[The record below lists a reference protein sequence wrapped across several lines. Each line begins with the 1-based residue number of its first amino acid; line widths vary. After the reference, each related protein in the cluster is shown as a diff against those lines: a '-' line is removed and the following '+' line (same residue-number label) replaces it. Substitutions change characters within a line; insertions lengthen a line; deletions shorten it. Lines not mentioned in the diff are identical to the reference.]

1 LAIFPFTSNISTG
14 ELKEFAPGTKRQA
27 SVYSAGGEQRQV
39 SPYNEQFEA
48 LAKFGF
54 GSAAVAAGFY
64 TAQRAGLKP
73 LDYLYSG
80 VRAAEDFSPAQIF
93 RTFSVG
99 DFLSQYTSANLT
111 TRHITPAQVDLLRG
125 TSWFDDL
132 MYRVGHEKG
141 LESVLHGL
149 TFTNNKLYAGNTLL
163 LDNARILTSTGTP
176 NLAAAYSRSLGF
188 EGLPEVPSSERL
200 KIPIKYRNEAGAF
213 AEEVFYFTGARD
225 KKRAAINQ
233 GHAFLTEW
241 VQRANR
247 LAESPFEME
256 PFSTGTGKARFAIRK
271 WTGLDPTL
279 AVKSGAALPTLSR
292 MAFKWGIGGTAAY
305 LGYQTAD
312 WAVKQSSIFDSTILA
327 EGITAGIATIGTRI
341 NLGASSIADSI
352 PGMRSYQEW
361 QEESA
366 PGSTSLQKL
375 AAVPLSLA
383 FAGLTGSYLVSLSNR
398 VSRTKEIMKGSPDIS
413 FTQAL
418 HKADALVKE
427 DSVKFGA
434 QVFDDLTGGRFKDRI
449 PFIGKIGQAKRMSFI
464 GAAIGTAL
472 ILPFLPGALIPE
484 KTEQELEDIYSGK
497 TEVAVRKGRFWEM
510 GRSAWEGGRIDY
522 YRPHWYPRMLQDSF
536 DKSMGIEDRSPI
548 HQWYLENFTNQI
560 EKEHYYDRPYPITG
574 TPFEDIPIIGPLL
587 GATIGRLFKPPQLM
601 HTEEWMG
608 GSELESNTPV
618 IRIPGRLGTG
628 VVMSRGDVPQG
639 TPVQSTEL
647 KQVLGEQSYRL
658 TELSGLVG
666 FTGSSI
672 KGAITGESE
681 WFDQE
686 ERLQTARSMYGSER
700 AYWDLSIGGGVG
712 TCFIAGTPIKTLETI
727 KPIEEVKVGDLVLS
741 SGDYREVKNILI
753 KNPTESCLTIKTKSL
768 KTEFT
773 CTKNHWIPVLRRHC
787 YSGGHPKPFEEG
799 NYDLL
804 EVQASELRKGDYLFY
819 EISQKQEDVTLE
831 IIGGKSSTENYVYYQ
846 ASQQF
851 AFGYEALENRICKSR
866 SDLRKI
872 GIPDKIAKEVLRQFR
887 ENKLPKRIRRFVE
900 IDSDLAYAIGW
911 YIAEGCSDGQKLTYT
926 MHANELS
933 FAERIAQ
940 TFKRIFDVNSS
951 IEIENNTLR
960 LDISSCALAR
970 TLDLF
975 GHCAKNKKIPE
986 SFKNLPNDKL
996 KSLVTGLILGDGWE
1010 KGFTSVSRQLVKDLA
1025 DCLLKLGYQVNI
1037 VLDYTEKASGF
1048 YPQGT
1053 SRKAC
1058 KRNYLRIVEGTK
1070 QPWRF
1075 WKTSYLVKIDTI
1087 AEVQSPSI
1095 VYDLTIN
1102 DIHYY
1107 TADGIVVHN
1116 TEFFR
1121 RLYPH
1126 RRRQIDEYNPIR
1138 NTMPDWLP
1146 GPGDKSP
1153 DFLHGDPFT
1162 KIPEGELR
1170 LPGEGYAARF
1180 KELEGLDPADY
1191 PLIHQYRILS
1201 DIAPYSDKFKEA
1213 EQRLKSARKKGELS
1227 EEELEIWDTI
1237 QARTKEVKNS
1247 RKNFFEYEVFS
1258 QPTSAE
1264 IPGFKQSEE
1273 LLTAINN
1280 NIRNTEPKSGIAG
1293 SLMKGYWETL
1303 VAGIGKNP
1311 LEALT
1316 PIAPASKLMHEWT
1329 AIEDYKRTRVFGPD
1343 IAFWEHPI
1351 DNFILPAIRETFD
1364 MFGITSVPD
1373 DLQEQRNIEEYFDA
1387 LEYKKN
1393 KKLADLSRDRGEWET
1408 AKLYETAA
1416 QETLLGNNP
1425 YSRNYRSIF
1434 RALPRSDRD
1443 FFNAFSQAKT
1453 LEEKEE
1459 ILKIIPE
1466 NQKRI
1471 YQAQWEML
1479 YADQIRKQIKDGVI
1493 SGDIKEKAEQELSRL
1508 YQKREFGGFDVSP
1521 ELLYKFEN
1529 RRNER
1534 QNYSDWYREN
1544 IILKN
1549 LEEDTGILPGPDW
1562 VGWHPSVDLD
1572 DVKLKVVK
1580 NAGLDIHAFDLWESD
1595 EKAALQKDY
1604 LDAIVTELEHS
1615 NVVQEESSESVKEEV
1630 HKILADLEITGTVK
1644 VVAVE
1649 SNKENNDYTVV
1660 INVSENRSDELAAKY
1675 RELE

>member
-1 LAIFPFTSNISTG
+1 MATFPFTGNISTG

-27 SVYSAGGEQRQV
+27 EAYVAGGEQRKI
-39 SPYNEQFEA
+39 SPYNEQFTA

-54 GSAAVAAGFY
+54 GGAAVAAGFY
-64 TAQRAGLKP
+64 GAQRAGLRP

-80 VRAAEDFSPAQIF
+80 IRAAEDFSPAQIF

-99 DFLSQYTSANLT
+99 DFLSQYTSSNQT
-111 TRHITPAQVDLLRG
+111 TRHISPAQIDLLRG

-132 MYRVGHEKG
+132 MYRVGHKKG

-149 TFTNNKLYAGNTLL
+149 TFTDNKLYAGNTLL
-163 LDNARILTSTGTP
+163 LENARILTSTGTP

-200 KIPIKYRNEAGAF
+200 KVPIKYRNEAGAF
-213 AEEVFYFTGARD
+213 AEEVFYFTGAKD
-225 KKRAAINQ
+225 KKRALINQ

-241 VQRANR
+241 IQRANR

-292 MAFKWGIGGTAAY
+292 MAFKWGVGGTAAY
-305 LGYQTAD
+305 LGYQTLD
-312 WAVKQSSIFDSTILA
+312 WATKQSSILDSTILA

-341 NLGASSIADSI
+341 NLGAASIADSI

-418 HKADALVKE
+418 QKADVLVKE

-434 QVFDDLTGGRFKDRI
+434 QVFDDLTRGKFKDRI

-484 KTEQELEDIYSGK
+484 KTEEELKDIYSGK
-497 TEVAVRKGRFWEM
+497 TEVAVRKSRFWEM
-510 GRSAWEGGRIDY
+510 GRSDWEGGRIDY

-536 DKSMGIEDRSPI
+536 DKSMGITDRSPI

-608 GSELESNTPV
+608 GSELEPDTSV
-618 IRIPGRLGTG
+618 VRIPGRLGTG

-639 TPVQSTEL
+639 TPVQSTDL

-658 TELSGLVG
+658 TELSGLIG

-672 KGAITGESE
+672 KEAVTGEDE

-712 TCFIAGTPIKTLETI
+712 TCFIPGTPIKTKDKI
-727 KPIEEVKVGDLVLS
+727 KKIEEVAIGDLVLS
-741 SGDYREVKNILI
+741 RGSYRKVENILI
-753 KNPTESCLTIKTKSL
+753 KKPLEECLKIKTKGL

-773 CTKNHWIPVLRRHC
+773 CTGNHWIPILRRKI
-787 YSGGHPKPFEEG
+787 YKNGHPKPFIEG
-799 NYDLL
+799 NFEII
-804 EVQASELRKGDYLFY
+804 EVQAKDIRAKDYLFY
-819 EISQKQEDVTLE
+819 EIDSLSESITLE
-831 IIGGKSSTENYVYYQ
+831 ITGGKSYTDNYVYYQ
-846 ASQQF
+846 ASQKF
-851 AFGYEALENRICKSR
+851 AECWELLEDNSSLTRKE
-866 SDLRKI
+866 LRLAE
-872 GIPDKIAKEVLRQFR
+872 IPDLIAKEVLRQFKK
-887 ENKLPKRIRRFVE
+887 NQVPKRIRRFCN
-900 IDSDLAYAIGW
+900 IDKDIAYIIGW
-911 YIAEGCSDGQKLTYT
+911 YIAEGSTDSGKLQYT
-926 MHANELS
+926 MNKTELL
-933 FAERIAQ
+933 FAERIASIFESKFNVQ
-940 TFKRIFDVNSS
+940 TLIS
-951 IEIENNTLR
+951 IENNTLR
-960 LDISSCALAR
+960 LNIYSTALAN
-970 TLDLF
+970 TFKIF
-975 GHCAKNKKIPE
+975 GVGSHNKNIPE
-986 SFKNLPNDKL
+986 QIKHLPKDIL
-996 KSLVTGLILGDGWE
+996 YEFVTGLILGDGWE
-1010 KGFTSVSRQLVKDLA
+1010 KGFTSVSSKLVKDLA
-1025 DCLLKLGYQVNI
+1025 DCLLKLGYQIYLN
-1037 VLDYTEKASGF
+1037 LNYLEKGKGF

-1053 SRKAC
+1053 LRKDTT
-1058 KRNYLRIVEGTK
+1058 RSYLKIVEGSK
-1070 QPWRF
+1070 QKWRF
-1075 WKTSYLVKIDTI
+1075 INSSYLIEVDTI
-1087 AEVQSPSI
+1087 EEVDAPSI
-1095 VYDLTIN
+1095 VYDLTIEGV
-1102 DIHYY
+1102 HYY
-1107 TADGIVVHN
+1107 TADGVVVHN

-1227 EEELEIWDTI
+1227 EQELEIWDTI

-1280 NIRNTEPKSGIAG
+1280 NIRDTEARPGIAG
-1293 SLMKGYWETL
+1293 NLMKGYWETL

-1316 PIAPASKLMHEWT
+1316 PIAPASKLMHKWT

-1373 DLQEQRNIEEYFDA
+1373 ELQEQRNIEEYFDA

-1459 ILKIIPE
+1459 ILKVIPE

-1471 YQAQWEML
+1471 YTAQWEML
-1479 YADQIRKQIKDGVI
+1479 YADEIRKQIKEGSI
-1493 SGDIKEKAEQELSRL
+1493 SGDIKQKAEQELSRL

-1521 ELLYKFEN
+1521 ELLSQFEN
-1529 RRNER
+1529 RRNSR

-1549 LEEDTGILPGPDW
+1549 LEQDEGILPGPDW

-1572 DVKLKVVK
+1572 DIKLKVVK

-1604 LDAIVTELEHS
+1604 LDEIVGQLEHS
-1615 NVVQEESSESVKEEV
+1615 NEVQDESSNSVKDEIYR
-1630 HKILADLEITGTVK
+1630 ILADLEIIGTVK

-1649 SNKENNDYTVV
+1649 SNRESNDYAVV
-1660 INVSENRSDELAAKY
+1660 INVSENRSDELSAKY
-1675 RELE
+1675 KELE